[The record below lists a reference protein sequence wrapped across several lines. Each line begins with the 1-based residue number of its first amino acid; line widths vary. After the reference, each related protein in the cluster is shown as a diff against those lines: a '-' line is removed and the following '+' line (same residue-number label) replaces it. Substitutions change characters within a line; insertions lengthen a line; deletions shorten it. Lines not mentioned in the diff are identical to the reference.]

1 MSGLVRSEAAHLPC
15 TLDAVIG
22 ACASGIVPERP
33 PPNDVPRPMST
44 APPIVETAVE
54 QPLPRRRARFTQ
66 AVVGAHVAALLAVVL
81 IIALHSSPAGTS
93 VRSSAAAAPAV
104 TAAPATTVAA
114 AAPVASAP
122 AAGGPA
128 DAANADLALATGA
141 DCKIKAMRL
150 AQGDTGDDVNCLQQ
164 GLVNAGYLQSA
175 QVTGQFDPA
184 TYAAVEKVQ
193 TERDLFVD
201 GIVGRETA
209 ISLNVWPDEQSFVV
223 HTPAPAPGAEDSMG
237 FRLSSVASS
246 GADAPPL
253 PESSGVGRRVV
264 YDRRSQRAWAV
275 SEDGQII
282 RSWLVSGSKYG
293 NEQPGEHRVF
303 SRSEVSTAWNGR
315 AYLPLMIRYQ
325 KTAIGNIGFH
335 GIPTHVAD
343 GSAYM
348 TEDQLGTRLS
358 GGCQRQANLDAKF
371 MWAFATVGTK
381 VVVT

>member
-1 MSGLVRSEAAHLPC
+1 
-15 TLDAVIG
+15 
-22 ACASGIVPERP
+22 
-33 PPNDVPRPMST
+33 MST
-44 APPIVETAVE
+44 AHPRVESAVE
-54 QPLPRRRARFTQ
+54 QQIPRRHVRFTQ
-66 AVVGAHVAALLAVVL
+66 VVVGAHVAALVAVVL
-81 IIALHSSPAGTS
+81 IIALHSSSADTS
-93 VRSSAAAAPAV
+93 VRSTGAAAAAPA
-104 TAAPATTVAA
+104 TSAAPAATAA
-114 AAPVASAP
+114 APPASVAAPVASAP
-122 AAGGPA
+122 A
-128 DAANADLALATGA
+128 DAANTDLAVATGG
-141 DCKIKAMRL
+141 DCKIRAMRL
-150 AQGDTGDDVNCLQQ
+150 AQGDTGDDVHCLQQ
-164 GLVNAGYLQSA
+164 GLVNAGYLPAA
-175 QVTGQFDPA
+175 QVTGQFDQA
-184 TYAAVEKVQ
+184 TYNAVEKVQ

-223 HTPAPAPGAEDSMG
+223 HTPAPAPGTKDSMG
-237 FRLSSVASS
+237 YLLSSVAST

-253 PESSGVGRRVV
+253 PENSGAGRRVV

-275 SEDGQII
+275 AEDGSII

-293 NEQPGEHRVF
+293 NEQPGEHQVF

-343 GSAYM
+343 GTAYM

>member
-1 MSGLVRSEAAHLPC
+1 
-15 TLDAVIG
+15 
-22 ACASGIVPERP
+22 
-33 PPNDVPRPMST
+33 MST
-44 APPIVETAVE
+44 AHPRVETTVE
-54 QPLPRRRARFTQ
+54 HPIARRHVRFTQ
-66 AVVGAHVAALLAVVL
+66 VVVGAHVVALLVVAL
-81 IIALHSSPAGTS
+81 VIALHPSPAGTS
-93 VRSSAAAAPAV
+93 VRSSSAAAAPTSAAPATTAATEAAPAAAAAAPA
-104 TAAPATTVAA
+104 
-114 AAPVASAP
+114 ASAP
-122 AAGGPA
+122 ASSAPA
-128 DAANADLALATGA
+128 DAANVDLAVATGA
-141 DCKIKAMRL
+141 DCMIRAMRL
-150 AQGDTGDDVNCLQQ
+150 AQGDAGDDVKCLQQ
-164 GLVNAGYLQSA
+164 GLVNAGYLQAA
-175 QVTGQFDPA
+175 QVTGQFDQA
-184 TYAAVEKVQ
+184 TYSAVEKVQ

-223 HTPAPAPGAEDSMG
+223 HTPPPAPGAEDSMG
-237 FRLSSVASS
+237 FKLSSVAST

-253 PESSGVGRRVV
+253 PENSGTGRRVV

-275 SEDGQII
+275 SEDGQVI

-358 GGCQRQANLDAKF
+358 GGCQRQSNSDAKF

-381 VVVT
+381 IVVT

>member
-1 MSGLVRSEAAHLPC
+1 
-15 TLDAVIG
+15 
-22 ACASGIVPERP
+22 
-33 PPNDVPRPMST
+33 MST
-44 APPIVETAVE
+44 AHPVSETAVE
-54 QPLPRRRARFTQ
+54 HQIPPRRARFKQ
-66 AVVGAHVAALLAVVL
+66 VVVGAHVAALVAVAL
-81 IIALHSSPAGTS
+81 IIALHASPAGTS
-93 VRSSAAAAPAV
+93 VRSIDAAAAPAT
-104 TAAPATTVAA
+104 TAAPAAAAMVAPPPAA
-114 AAPVASAP
+114 AAPAASAP
-122 AAGGPA
+122 ASSAPA
-128 DAANADLALATGA
+128 DAASVDNVDLAVATGG
-141 DCKIKAMRL
+141 DCRIKAMRL
-150 AQGDTGDDVNCLQQ
+150 AQGDAGDDVTCLQQ
-164 GLVNAGYLQSA
+164 GLVNAGYLQAA
-175 QVTGQFDPA
+175 QVNGQFDPA
-184 TYAAVEKVQ
+184 TYTAVEKVQ

-223 HTPAPAPGAEDSMG
+223 HTPPPAPGAEDSMG
-237 FRLSSVASS
+237 FRLSSVAST

-253 PESSGVGRRVV
+253 PENSGSGRRVV
-264 YDRRSQRAWAV
+264 YDRRSQRVWAV
-275 SEDGQII
+275 SEDGEII

-381 VVVT
+381 IVVT